1 MSLQSSSYL
10 FRTCVVGLCFVVM
23 RLSAQT
29 DTTLVDSHGDTLLL
43 RKTTYGWNVGITG
56 SAAVGINTGLL
67 SLKADI
73 NNNNLRADF
82 AGQNFGDAS
91 AWTIG
96 LAASWQPPTT
106 TEQDGVRYGGRIG
119 FLQQRG
125 TLAYTPPEGAD
136 YGLLRSEVTW
146 QVLTTGLSVAT
157 PIPALPRCTAFG
169 GVDAL
174 WSLGAQAKTS
184 HFRAPANTIGAD
196 VWDETVALQAPAL
209 SFNAGIRCALRERD
223 IGNARIHAS
232 PFAEGVWQPL
242 LSGANAS
249 SWGALMLR
257 VGVSFAVEPLHVDT
271 LSVQPLI
278 RWLPIVQL
286 AETPL
291 ASVIREEQSVT
302 GRVATARENKDAV
315 LEERVVIYRPDAS
328 ALLHGVP
335 LEALEILR
343 VAVPLL
349 FSRAHCRLVM
359 TVPASFGT
367 ASGKA
372 NTAQAETTLGLLVD
386 YLLRH
391 GVEETSIEAGIGEN
405 RFLQGEALQLR
416 IRVSRDVR

>member
-1 MSLQSSSYL
+1 
-10 FRTCVVGLCFVVM
+10 M

-29 DTTLVDSHGDTLLL
+29 DTTLVDLRGDTLLL
-43 RKTTYGWNVGITG
+43 RKTTFGWNVGITG
-56 SAAVGINTGLL
+56 GAAVGINTGLL

-73 NNNNLRADF
+73 NNNYPRADF

-91 AWTIG
+91 AWMAG
-96 LAASWQPPTT
+96 VAASWQPTAAA
-106 TEQDGVRYGGRIG
+106 EQDGVRYGGRIG

-125 TLAYTPPEGAD
+125 TLAYTPLEGAE

-157 PIPALPRCTAFG
+157 PIPALQRCTVFG

-184 HFRAPANTIGAD
+184 HFRAPANTIEAD
-196 VWDETVALQAPAL
+196 VWKETVALQAPAL
-209 SFNAGIRCALRERD
+209 SFNAGIRYALRERD
-223 IGNARIHAS
+223 IGNARVHAS
-232 PFAEGVWQPL
+232 PFVEGAWQPL

-335 LEALEILR
+335 PEALEILR

-359 TVPASFGT
+359 TVPAALGI

>member
-1 MSLQSSSYL
+1 
-10 FRTCVVGLCFVVM
+10 M
-23 RLSAQT
+23 RLAAQT

-43 RKTTYGWNVGITG
+43 RKTTFGWNVGMTG
-56 SAAVGINTGLL
+56 GAAVGINTGML
-67 SLKADI
+67 SLNAAI
-73 NNNNLRADF
+73 NNNYPRAEPRADF

-91 AWTIG
+91 AWMAG
-96 LAASWQPPTT
+96 LAASWQPTT

-125 TLAYTPPEGAD
+125 ALAYTPPEGAE

-146 QVLTTGLSVAT
+146 QVLTTGLFVAT
-157 PIPALPRCTAFG
+157 PIPALPCCTAFG

-196 VWDETVALQAPAL
+196 VWNETLAIQAPAL
-209 SFNAGIRCALRERD
+209 SFNAGIRYALRERD
-223 IGNARIHAS
+223 IGNARVHAS
-232 PFAEGVWQPL
+232 PFVEGAWQPL
-242 LSGANAS
+242 LSGANGS

-271 LSVQPLI
+271 LSMQPLI

-291 ASVIREEQSVT
+291 ADVIREEQSVT
-302 GRVATARENKDAV
+302 GRIATARENKDAV

-335 LEALEILR
+335 PEALEILR

-359 TVPASFGT
+359 TVPAAVGT
-367 ASGKA
+367 AASGKA

>member
-1 MSLQSSSYL
+1 M
-10 FRTCVVGLCFVVM
+10 
-23 RLSAQT
+23 
-29 DTTLVDSHGDTLLL
+29 
-43 RKTTYGWNVGITG
+43 
-56 SAAVGINTGLL
+56 
-67 SLKADI
+67 
-73 NNNNLRADF
+73 
-82 AGQNFGDAS
+82 
-91 AWTIG
+91 
-96 LAASWQPPTT
+96 
-106 TEQDGVRYGGRIG
+106 
-119 FLQQRG
+119 
-125 TLAYTPPEGAD
+125 
-136 YGLLRSEVTW
+136 
-146 QVLTTGLSVAT
+146 
-157 PIPALPRCTAFG
+157 
-169 GVDAL
+169 
-174 WSLGAQAKTS
+174 
-184 HFRAPANTIGAD
+184 
-196 VWDETVALQAPAL
+196 PAL
-209 SFNAGIRCALRERD
+209 SFNAGIRYALRERD
-223 IGNARIHAS
+223 IGNARIHVS
-232 PFAEGVWQPL
+232 PFVEGAWQPL

-286 AETPL
+286 AETQL

-328 ALLHGVP
+328 VLLHGVP
-335 LEALEILR
+335 PEALEILR
-343 VAVPLL
+343 VAVPLF

-359 TVPASFGT
+359 TVPAALGT